1 MGHID
6 DKLGDN
12 ERIVYRVGL
21 HWVMFLGPVIFLFLA
36 GISIPANGRPA
47 IVLFIIGLVWAVLS
61 YISLQNTE
69 FVITNNRLLIWTV
82 FPRKKLYD
90 IAFVEIAN
98 TSVYEPS
105 LGKLLNFGKI
115 TIVLNSGKRISRR
128 LVSGPYELLKHLS
141 QQVETA
147 GGNNQKPPPNNP

>member
-6 DKLGDN
+6 DKLGGN
-12 ERIVYRVGL
+12 EKIVYRVGL
-21 HWVMFLGPVIFLFLA
+21 HWVMFLGPAILLFLA

-82 FPRKKLYD
+82 FPWKKLHD
-90 IAFVEIAN
+90 IALVEIAN
-98 TSVYEPS
+98 ATFYQPS

-128 LVSGPYELLKHLS
+128 LVNGPYELLKHLS
-141 QQVETA
+141 QQIETA
-147 GGNNQKPPPNNP
+147 RGKEQKPLQNST